1 MGVSMSEWI
10 IKKLTENETERV
22 GILVGGNES
31 ADQIRRDP
39 KKAAWN

>member
-10 IKKLTENETERV
+10 IQKLTENETERV

-31 ADQIRRDP
+31 VDQIRRNP
-39 KKAAWN
+39 KKAVLN